1 MDIISLPILIEKNR
15 VDSYFRLVILASERA
30 RSLMS
35 GAKPV
40 IDAPYKKETTVALY
54 EVLRADMEFVTGKE
68 ARKELRKYKA
78 TRSLE
83 GMKTAAEKAK
93 EEEVRSEV
101 ERDLAVYLSEADA
114 AKKALEQA
122 EE

>member
-1 MDIISLPILIEKNR
+1 M
-15 VDSYFRLVILASERA
+15 
-30 RSLMS
+30 
-35 GAKPV
+35 
-40 IDAPYKKETTVALY
+40 ALY